1 VNDEHEAIRSLLGA
15 YALDAV
21 DPDER
26 DVVETHLRT
35 CAACRAEVTDHREV
49 AAALASGNA
58 AAPADLWDRI
68 AGALDDPPPPEVID
82 LGRVRTVRRGAPRRL
97 GAVVAAAAAA
107 VAVLALVA
115 GGTIARQDQQIDDLA
130 ARVDEAE
137 TGPSLRVAE
146 LASAAGDLSVS
157 AVVAGTDGYV
167 LAADLPPLDADHT
180 YQLWGITDGQARSL
194 GLLGRDPSLETFEVH
209 DGVTTLAVT
218 EEQTRG
224 ADQPTVDPLVAG
236 DLI

>member
-35 CAACRAEVTDHREV
+35 CGVCRAEVTDHREV
-49 AAALASGNA
+49 AAALASGSA

-68 AGALDDPPPPEVID
+68 AGAIDDPPPPEVID

-97 GAVVAAAAAA
+97 GAVVAAAAA

-137 TGPSLRVAE
+137 AGPSMRVAE
-146 LASAAGDLSVS
+146 LSSADGAISVS
-157 AVVAGTDGYV
+157 AVVAGSRGYL
-167 LAADLPPLDADHT
+167 LAADLPPLDANHT

-194 GLLGRDPSLETFEVH
+194 GLLGNDPSLETFEVR

-218 EEQTRG
+218 EEQTPG
-224 ADQPTVDPLVAG
+224 VDQSSVDPTVAG